1 VGVSTDSCSFAVIV
15 CSLNEVETYG
25 RRAARGTGMSW
36 GLAEEAGKASRWLAE
51 RGLPGVELLAR
62 LLTANDGRSYPSM
75 APVIVDGRWQ
85 AAKGALCPVCTGA
98 ALSDRI
104 DILARGEEI
113 RLIALAYPL
122 LLAPFLDHSW
132 RADDASYE
140 LRWPNVRVSVSAGGV
155 RLEREKES
163 AHLSE
168 RVDELKVSVGAY
180 RKGDPTHRPC
190 TGGVR
195 TQLSVWRAMEALAKR
210 TYVPATEESRA
221 RGAGAGRT
229 DND

>member
-1 VGVSTDSCSFAVIV
+1 MIV
-15 CSLNEVETYG
+15 CSLNEVEIYG
-25 RRAARGTGMSW
+25 RRAARGAGMPW

-51 RGLPGVELLAR
+51 RGLPGVELLVR
-62 LLTANDGRSYPSM
+62 LLTANDGRSYASM

-85 AAKGALCPVCTGA
+85 APAGELCPVCSGA

-104 DILARGEEI
+104 DVLARGEEI
-113 RLIALAYPL
+113 CLSALAYPL

-132 RADDASYE
+132 RLDEASYE
-140 LRWPNVRVSVSAGGV
+140 LRWPNVRVSVFAGDV
-155 RLEREKES
+155 MLDCQKAS

-168 RVDELKVSVGAY
+168 RVDEVKVSVGTY
-180 RKGDPTHRPC
+180 RKAHPTHRPRI
-190 TGGVR
+190 GGVK
-195 TQLSVWRAMEALAKR
+195 TPLAVWRAMGVLAKR

-221 RGAGAGRT
+221 RGAGAGRS